1 MDSKRKNIPGTRYL
15 TLPYLAWYT
24 SFKMY
29 EELEV
34 PKIGSS
40 RNLVFLKQE
49 IDLIKNYRL
58 HIFLFNKI
66 TPAEW

>member
-1 MDSKRKNIPGTRYL
+1 MVGTQR
-15 TLPYLAWYT
+15 PSASASVDRFT

-66 TPAEW
+66 TPAIG